1 MQDVNTRVQRH
12 RAAMREAGF
21 RLVQMWVPD
30 TRQPGFDKACRQQA
44 RTAARA
50 DLREADLPAFL
61 DAALD
66 DLMATPEPG
75 R

>member
-30 TRQPGFDKACRQQA
+30 TRQPGFDTACRQQA
-44 RTAARA
+44 RAAARA
-50 DLREADLPAFL
+50 DRRDADLPDFL